1 MYIKTYIMKALI
13 PILVLLSS
21 LFPVTSRAQSDEAQQ
36 LLLNVEKLA
45 QFKAILKNMKKGY
58 DILSKGYNR
67 VKDISKGNFSI
78 HDAFLDALMKVSPTV
93 RNYRK
98 VADIITCQGSIVKE
112 YRSAF
117 NRFNASQLFNPKEI
131 AYMSSIYGNLINK
144 SLGNLDELAMVITSN
159 KLRMSDDERLAA
171 IDRIHK
177 DITDKLDF
185 LRSFNRGNSVLAIQR
200 GREKVETKV
209 SKQLHGLP

>member
-1 MYIKTYIMKALI
+1 MKIIIQLI
-13 PILVLLSS
+13 VLVSS
-21 LFPVTSRAQSDEAQQ
+21 LLPIQSEAQSDEAQQ

-67 VKDISKGNFSI
+67 IKDISKGNFSI
-78 HDAFLDALMKVSPTV
+78 HDTFLDALMKVSPTV
-93 RNYRK
+93 RDYKK
-98 VADIITCQGSIVKE
+98 VAGIIACQGSIVNE

-117 NRFNASQLFNPKEI
+117 KRFNASQLFNPKEI
-131 AYMSSIYGNLINK
+131 AYMSSIYGNLINR

-171 IDRIHK
+171 IDCIHK

-200 GREKVETKV
+200 GREKVDAKV
-209 SKQLHGLP
+209 SKQLYGLP

>member
-1 MYIKTYIMKALI
+1 MKILI
-13 PILVLLSS
+13 PLIVLMSS
-21 LFPVTSRAQSDEAQQ
+21 LLPIQSEAQSDEAQQ

-67 VKDISKGNFSI
+67 IKDISKGNFDL

-93 RNYRK
+93 RNYKK
-98 VADIITCQGSIVKE
+98 VADIITCQGNIVKE

-117 NRFNASQLFNPKEI
+117 NRFNASQLFNTKEI
-131 AYMSSIYGNLINK
+131 AYMSSIYGNLINR
-144 SLGNLDELAMVITSN
+144 SLGNLDELAVMITSN

-200 GREKVETKV
+200 GREKVDAKV
-209 SKQLHGLP
+209 SKQLYGLP